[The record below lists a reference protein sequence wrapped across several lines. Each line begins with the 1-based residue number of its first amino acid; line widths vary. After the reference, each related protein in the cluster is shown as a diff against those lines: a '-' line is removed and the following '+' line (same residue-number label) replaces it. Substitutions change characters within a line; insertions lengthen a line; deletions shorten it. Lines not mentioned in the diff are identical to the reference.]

1 MLSVSKQVLNSF
13 LAAGILVGI
22 TKIDGSNTRWKNVN
36 NDIELDFGADY
47 ATDGV
52 NLRLGSGPTQ
62 NEAVMFPST
71 LNWYDIGTSVFK

>member
-1 MLSVSKQVLNSF
+1 M
-13 LAAGILVGI
+13 
-22 TKIDGSNTRWKNVN
+22 N